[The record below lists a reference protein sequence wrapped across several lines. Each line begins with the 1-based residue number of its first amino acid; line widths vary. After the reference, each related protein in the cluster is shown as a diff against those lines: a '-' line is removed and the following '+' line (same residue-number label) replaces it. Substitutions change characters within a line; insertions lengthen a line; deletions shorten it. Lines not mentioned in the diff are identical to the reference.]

1 MKNILY
7 LNAGAGSGKTFYLT
21 KTFADKVLEH
31 SENSSKGCTPSQVI
45 MTTFS
50 EKAAADIKRDARTRF
65 LENNLM
71 TEAAELDAANIGT
84 VHAVAYKY
92 IQKYWY
98 LLGISA
104 KCEVMTDDNKEAH
117 ISLTL
122 GDVTSPEDIAA
133 FRHFA
138 ETVNLKLERST
149 KYDYGFWKKAVK
161 EIISKADGMGIT
173 DLDES
178 RTMSLK
184 LIDDTCSANP
194 HYRIM
199 RDCAERIFNIAM
211 RWRADFEK
219 YKKDNSIIEYND
231 MENYFLELLKNP
243 AVQDEIRESVK
254 YVFVDEFQDS
264 NPKQLEIFDRLSDL
278 VEQSYWVG
286 DPKQAIYGFRAC
298 DTELVQALAD
308 NIRHHEKAG
317 DPGFETDRLNTS
329 RRSLEPLVNFTN
341 DVFVRLFPGMDR
353 NDVELEPYRTE
364 SLPEGIPNIQHWDG
378 ALKPGAVKANG
389 KVGEP
394 KIPTKSET
402 VTALASEI
410 RRILDGKSDIKQVFD
425 KKLKDENEKPL
436 LRDIRPS
443 DIAILCRTNSDIG
456 TLAGALAK
464 YRIPVV
470 INGIANAGRMEIRLV
485 LLMLNYMLG
494 DHKLLTAELAKLL
507 CGLSLSDILE
517 KDYDDIAKL
526 TDHLKE
532 YRDQFSDKGV
542 ASIVRGLVIRMNLLD
557 KCAEW
562 GDAQNRRNNL
572 MALIKQARDYE
583 ANCLTLGVSATL
595 EGFVS
600 QVESGE
606 IKVEGYSTE
615 GVNIVTYHGS
625 KGLQWPLV
633 FLFSLTNDLLS
644 NTQVYKSF
652 LWDVRA
658 VRKANPSADN
668 LYPGYYLTY
677 VPRLT
682 NQYNSGLPD
691 DIRAGVDKLTGIGNF
706 PDFKKAQTEEGKRLL
721 YVGVTR
727 ARDILVEVG
736 QHGSSHTLLKDV
748 LGELN
753 AGTGKWEARTDKK
766 WADNTLQEIWGA
778 GTPKFFYREM
788 QTDTPPEET
797 VATTYQFLEK
807 KTPSEVTK
815 AKRITPAALSDE
827 GLVSGASAVCLN
839 GEGEH
844 FYQTIVKKAAAD
856 DNAVG
861 TCIHDIFAVY
871 DPESDRQEMVRI
883 AADTIA
889 RHDLQAVLTSPEAVI
904 TSAET
909 LCAFLSDTYGKAV
922 RIEHELPFREIRDGQ
937 MTVGSID
944 LVWFTSD
951 RDCVLV
957 DFKNLPGASQDVLN
971 RENTRF
977 LGHYAPQQKAYRDA
991 LTQGGF
997 HVTAS
1002 IIYLAMQNRVVRLD
1016 Y

>member
-1 MKNILY
+1 MY
-7 LNAGAGSGKTFYLT
+7 LNAGAGSGKTYFLT
-21 KTFADKVLEH
+21 DTFAKKVIGK
-31 SENSSKGCTPSQVI
+31 SCTPSQVI

-65 LENNLM
+65 LENKLT

-104 KCEVMTDDNKEAH
+104 NCEVMTDDNKEAH
-117 ISLTL
+117 IALTL
-122 GDVTSPEDIAA
+122 GDATSPEDIAA
-133 FRHFA
+133 FRHYA
-138 ETVNLKLERST
+138 EEVDLKQMMST
-149 KYDYGFWKKAVK
+149 RIDYDFWKRAVK
-161 EIISKADGMGIT
+161 DIISKADGMGIA
-173 DLDES
+173 DLGES
-178 RTMSLK
+178 RKKSLK
-184 LIDDTCSANP
+184 LIDDSCKDNA
-194 HYRIM
+194 HYKII
-199 RDCAERIFNIAM
+199 RDCADRIFGIAI
-211 RWRADFEK
+211 RWRAAFEK
-219 YKKDNSIIEYND
+219 YKKENSIIEYND

-243 AVQDEIRESVK
+243 AYKAVQDEICESIK

-298 DTELVQALAD
+298 DTDLVQALAD
-308 NIRHHEKAG
+308 NIKKHEQAG
-317 DPGFETDRLNTS
+317 DPGFKTDRLETS
-329 RRSLEPLVNFTN
+329 RRSLEPLVKFTN
-341 DVFVRLFPGMDR
+341 NVFVRLFPKMNR
-353 NDVELEPYRTE
+353 NDVELLTYRSET
-364 SLPEGIPNIQHWDG
+364 LPGGVPNIQHWDG
-378 ALKPGAVKANG
+378 ALKQG
-389 KVGEP
+389 KQKKDGTYSIVSP
-394 KIPTKSET
+394 NKDET
-402 VTALASEI
+402 ITALASEI

-425 KKLKDENEKPL
+425 KKLKDENDNPL
-436 LRDIRPS
+436 LRDIKPS
-443 DIAILCRTNSDIG
+443 DIAILCRTNSDIDKV
-456 TLAGALAK
+456 AKELAK

-470 INGIANAGRMEIRLV
+470 INGTADADRMEIRLV

-494 DHKLLTAELAKLL
+494 DHKLLTAELAKML

-532 YRDQFSDKGV
+532 YRDQFADKGV
-542 ASIVRGLVIRMNLLD
+542 ASIVRGLVISMNLLD

-562 GDAQNRRNNL
+562 GDAENRRDNL
-572 MALIKQARDYE
+572 MALIRQARDYE
-583 ANCLTLGVSATL
+583 DNCLTLGVSATL
-595 EGFVS
+595 EGFIS

-606 IKVEGYSTE
+606 IAVEGYSTE

-633 FLFSLTNDLLS
+633 FMFSLTNDLLS

-658 VRKANPSADN
+658 VRKAAPSADN

-677 VPRLT
+677 VPTLT
-682 NQYNSGLPD
+682 NQYNVELPD
-691 DIRAGVDKLTGIGNF
+691 VIRAGVDSLTGIGNF
-706 PDFKKAQTEEGKRLL
+706 PDYRKAQIEEGKRLL

-736 QHGSSHTLLKDV
+736 QHGSIHTFLKDV
-748 LGELN
+748 LAGLN
-753 AGTGKWEARTDKK
+753 AGDDKWVARTDKK
-766 WADNTLQEIWGA
+766 WTGNTWQEIWGA

-788 QTDTPPEET
+788 ETDTPP
-797 VATTYQFLEK
+797 VAPAKPTYSYLVK
-807 KTPSEVTK
+807 NTPSEVTE
-815 AKRITPAALSDE
+815 AKRITPASISD
-827 GLVSGASAVCLN
+827 GKLVDSTSAVCLN
-839 GEGEH
+839 GEGER
-844 FYQTIVKKAAAD
+844 FFQTIIRKPGAED
-856 DNAVG
+856 SDVG
-861 TCIHDIFAVY
+861 TCIHNIFAVY
-871 DPESDRQEMVRI
+871 DPESDRQEMVKL

-889 RHDLQAVLTSPEAVI
+889 RHGLEKVLTSPEAI
-904 TSAET
+904 IDSAET
-909 LCAFLSDTYGKAV
+909 LYAFLSETYGKAV
-922 RIEHELPFREIRDGQ
+922 RIEHELPFRGIRDGQ

-951 RDCVLV
+951 TDCVLV
-957 DFKNLPGASQDVLN
+957 DFKNLPGAGRNVLDRDN
-971 RENTRF
+971 ARF

-991 LTQGGF
+991 LTQGGYN
-997 HVTAS
+997 VSAS
-1002 IIYLAMQNRVVRLD
+1002 LIYLAMQNRVIRLD